1 MRAGRL
7 YNGASPE
14 RPGESLRS
22 FQVKDD
28 MQTKFGTIYGPE
40 EIAAVT
46 EVIRAGAPTN
56 DAKVRAFEEA
66 FARYCGVKWA
76 IAVTS
81 GTTALNLGCVAGG
94 VRPGDEVLVPAIT
107 WIATANAAA
116 LQGARI
122 GFVDIDPKTYNM
134 DPKDLRKK
142 ITDRTKMVI
151 PVDLYGQPCDMD
163 RIMRIARNNDILV
176 MTDCAHSP
184 GAEYRGRKTGSL
196 GDIGAFSF
204 HQQKNMS
211 TLGEGGMVTT
221 DDETIYK
228 SAKMFRNHGREE
240 HSHEFSMVGHNYRM
254 TDVQGAVGLVQLAK
268 LDSFNEKRIANATL
282 LTDLLADVRG
292 IVTPYVQRDVKHVFH
307 LYNILVDEKRLG
319 LSRDQFV
326 EKLAADYGILAGT
339 HYAPI
344 HLAPIYRE
352 RGSKPGDC
360 PVAERIGR
368 MNFTLPTHPRLTE
381 GNVRY
386 MAKAVREIAG
396 S

>member
-1 MRAGRL
+1 L
-7 YNGASPE
+7 QN
-14 RPGESLRS
+14 

-28 MQTKFGTIYGPE
+28 MQTKFGTIYGAE

-66 FARYCGVKWA
+66 FAKYCGVKRA
-76 IAVTS
+76 VAVTS

-94 VRPGDEVLVPAIT
+94 VGPGDMVLVPAIT

-116 LQGARI
+116 LQSAEI
-122 GFVDIDPKTYNM
+122 GFVDVDPKTYNM
-134 DPKDLRKK
+134 DPGDLRKK
-142 ITDRTKMVI
+142 IADNTKMVI

-163 RIMRIARNNDILV
+163 RIMRISRNNDILV
-176 MTDCAHSP
+176 MTDCAHSV
-184 GAEYRGRKTGSL
+184 GAEYKGRKTGSL
-196 GDIGAFSF
+196 ADIGAFSF

-221 DDETIYK
+221 DNEEIYRV
-228 SAKMFRNHGREE
+228 ARMFQNHGREG

-254 TDVQGAVGLVQLAK
+254 MEVQGAVGLVQLAK
-268 LDSFNEKRIANATL
+268 LDSFNAKRIANAGL
-282 LTDLLADVRG
+282 LTKLLKDVRG
-292 IVTPYVQRDVKHVFH
+292 ITTPYVESDVKHVFH
-307 LYNILVDEKRLG
+307 LYNLLVDEKKAG
-319 LSRDQFV
+319 VSRDQFV
-326 EKLAADYGILAGT
+326 EKLGAEYGIGAGT

-344 HLAPIYRE
+344 HLATIYRE

-360 PVAERIGR
+360 SVAERIGA
-368 MNFTLPTHPRLTE
+368 MNFTLPTHPRLTDE
-381 GNVRY
+381 NIRY

>member
-1 MRAGRL
+1 L
-7 YNGASPE
+7 Q
-14 RPGESLRS
+14 S

-28 MQTKFGTIYGPE
+28 MQTKFGTIYGAE

-66 FARYCGVKWA
+66 FARYCGVKRA
-76 IAVTS
+76 VAVTS

-94 VRPGDEVLVPAIT
+94 VGPGDMVLVPAIT
-107 WIATANAAA
+107 WIATANAGA
-116 LQGARI
+116 LQGAEI
-122 GFVDIDPKTYNM
+122 GFVDIDSRTCNM
-134 DPKDLRKK
+134 DPRDLRRK
-142 ITDRTKMVI
+142 IADNTKMVI

-163 RIMRIARNNDILV
+163 RIMRIARNSDVLV
-176 MTDCAHSP
+176 MTDCAHSV
-184 GAEYRGRKTGSL
+184 GAEYKGRKTGSL
-196 GDIGAFSF
+196 ADIGAFSF

-221 DDETIYK
+221 DDEEIYRV
-228 SAKMFRNHGREE
+228 ARMFQNHGREG

-268 LDSFNEKRIANATL
+268 LDSFNQKRIANAGL
-282 LTDLLADVRG
+282 LTKLLKDVRG
-292 IVTPYVQRDVKHVFH
+292 ITTPYIESDVKHVFH
-307 LYNILVDEKRLG
+307 LYNLLVDEKKIG
-319 LSRDQFV
+319 ISRDQFV
-326 EKLAADYGILAGT
+326 EKLGADYGIAAGT

-344 HLAPIYRE
+344 HLATIYKE
-352 RGSKPGDC
+352 RGSRAGDC
-360 PVAERIGR
+360 PVAERIGA
-368 MNFTLPTHPRLTE
+368 MNLTLPTHPRLTE
-381 GNVRY
+381 ENIRY